1 MNEFT
6 LHDGTDTT
14 KTDELHKFLDDMGD
28 RIFEWDGEHDGI
40 NLLISINVRVGDT
53 IVDDGDNIIIR
64 RKPK

>member
-1 MNEFT
+1 MSEFT

-28 RIFEWDGEHDGI
+28 RIFEWDGEPDGI